1 MSGIGPTEL
10 LVLLLLLLL
19 LLVAG
24 LILNFALRG
33 LYFALRGRVSRGLL
47 IVLIVV
53 LSPFIAGALALLLI
67 WTLDSI
73 PIRLR

>member
-1 MSGIGPTEL
+1 MSGIGSTEL
-10 LVLLLLLLL
+10 VVLLLL

-24 LILNFALRG
+24 LILN
-33 LYFALRGRVSRGLL
+33 FALRGRVSRGLL

-67 WTLDSI
+67 WTLDAI